1 MNFGFYTTKMATE
14 IRAVVLSDSQSILA
28 IENVLQLP
36 KTESYEIKN
45 SLLKYLIGGNYNK
58 SMEKLLLSIRLLLI
72 TFYDKFRTIQIE
84 EKARS

>member
-36 KTESYEIKN
+36 IFSKFQ
-45 SLLKYLIGGNYNK
+45 
-58 SMEKLLLSIRLLLI
+58 
-72 TFYDKFRTIQIE
+72 TFPNFT
-84 EKARS
+84 